1 MKASVHNVNMQS
13 SNIPNEA
20 GITVPGSESDQK
32 FQNTSWF
39 ATESQTEVIVL
50 HLVGTNE
57 KSQPVK
63 KAITVDSK
71 PTCSTCH
78 KVNKAT
84 DKFCSRC
91 GTALEL
97 I

>member
-1 MKASVHNVNMQS
+1 MHNLNDASIVND
-13 SNIPNEA
+13 A
-20 GITVPGSESDQK
+20 GITVPGSESNQQFFK
-32 FQNTSWF
+32 AQNF
-39 ATESQTEVIVL
+39 AVESQTEVIVL

-57 KSQPVK
+57 KAVLVK
-63 KAITVDSK
+63 KPITVLSK
-71 PTCSTCH
+71 PKCITCH

-84 DKFCSRC
+84 SRFCSQC